1 MTNHTDSFCSKCGKS
16 GHLAGACTNNSQHV
30 RKPVARH
37 PAERVFEKKEKFTV
51 ASAKSP
57 DPEMQELAAQV
68 AELTEEN
75 RQLKLRGCPK
85 CDARR
90 KYNTQLKR
98 QLRSKAGAG

>member
-37 PAERVFEKKEKFTV
+37 PAERVFEKK
-51 ASAKSP
+51 KSP
-57 DPEMQELAAQV
+57 AAEPNPDVIELAAQV